1 MQGYEGRHNFR
12 ERRKVED
19 RRTRVF
25 EVGVQRGGRERP
37 ERALRRVDRCLWRT
51 HLEVEPNAQKKWWRS
66 SGRTERKKGH
76 EGRETKERTIREIT
90 KVRSLVW
97 VLALLV
103 LVGFVAGCG
112 SASDQARQEDAKKKA
127 ENKAQQVQKQAK
139 QKVEAKKQELKKKVD
154 DLETQVNDLQ
164 KDVTELQKKI
174 NAHEQK
180 EQDQQINQLKKAL
193 KELQKKVETQEQQGQ
208 KLK

>member
-1 MQGYEGRHNFR
+1 
-12 ERRKVED
+12 VWW
-19 RRTRVF
+19 V
-25 EVGVQRGGRERP
+25 
-37 ERALRRVDRCLWRT
+37 ALRGADRCLCRT
-51 HLEVEPNAQKKWWRS
+51 PGDGANAQKKACKS
-66 SGRTERKKGH
+66 SGRKVRKKEH

-127 ENKAQQVQKQAK
+127 ENKAQQVQKEAK
-139 QKVEAKKQELKKKVD
+139 QKVEAKKQQATKKVDAKKQELKKKVD
-154 DLETQVNDLQ
+154 DLEKKVNDLQ

-174 NAHEQK
+174 NAQEQK

-193 KELQKKVETQEQQGQ
+193 KELEKKVEAQEQQGQ
-208 KLK
+208 KAK

>member
-1 MQGYEGRHNFR
+1 
-12 ERRKVED
+12 VWW
-19 RRTRVF
+19 V
-25 EVGVQRGGRERP
+25 
-37 ERALRRVDRCLWRT
+37 ALRGADRCLCRT
-51 HLEVEPNAQKKWWRS
+51 PGDGANAQKKACKS
-66 SGRTERKKGH
+66 SGRKVRKKEH

-97 VLALLV
+97 VVALLV

-112 SASDQARQEDAKKKA
+112 QVSDQARQEAKKKG
-127 ENKAQQVQKQAK
+127 ENKVQQVHKEAK
-139 QKVEAKKQELKKKVD
+139 QKVEAKKQQAKEKVDAKKQELKKKVD
-154 DLETQVNDLQ
+154 DLEKKVNDLQ

-193 KELQKKVETQEQQGQ
+193 KELQKKVETQGQQGQ
-208 KLK
+208 KEK